1 MTDNSSYTLEVRSGV
16 VVFRLRSARSGGT
29 GSVVR
34 AVDGVD
40 LGIRHGE
47 TVGLVGESGCG
58 KTTLARAV
66 AGLQT
71 LSAGRILL
79 DGEDVTRIGAG
90 RGVRKRIQMV
100 FQDPYASL
108 NPRMT
113 VYEALS
119 EPLRWCKKMDRKSVK
134 PAVAELMEQVGLDPR
149 FVRRYPHEFSG
160 GQRQRLA
167 VARTLATGADI
178 ILADEPVSALDVSI
192 QAQILNLL
200 SNLTREMGLTMLF
213 VSHDLSVV
221 RHICSRIVIMYRGR
235 VVETG
240 DRDEIFRNP
249 KHPYTQALLQAVPV
263 PDPDVD
269 YLSRQCVAGEP
280 EADSVADSAVG
291 CAYRRR
297 CTSALP
303 ECSTGQHR
311 IPPNANGHVGAC
323 WRDGDHSG

>member
-1 MTDNSSYTLEVRSGV
+1 MTDSRGYALRVEGAV
-16 VVFRLRSARSGGT
+16 VVFRLRSERFGGA
-29 GSVVR
+29 GSVTR

-40 LGIRHGE
+40 LGIRRGE

-58 KTTLARAV
+58 KTTLARGI
-66 AGLQT
+66 AGLQP

-79 DGEDVTRIGAG
+79 DGEDVTGIGAG
-90 RGVRKRIQMV
+90 RGARKRIQMV

-119 EPLRWCKKMDRKSVK
+119 EPLRWCKNLDRKAIR
-134 PAVAELMEQVGLDPR
+134 PAVDELMEQVGLDPR

-178 ILADEPVSALDVSI
+178 VLADEPVSALDVSI

-200 SNLTREMGLTMLF
+200 AKLTREMGLTMLF

-235 VVETG
+235 VVEMG
-240 DRDEIFRNP
+240 NRDDIFNNP
-249 KHPYTQALLQAVPV
+249 KHPYTRALLGAVPV
-263 PDPDVD
+263 PDPDID
-269 YLSRQCVAGEP
+269 YLSRQYSGDDPEDTTDTGESSGCVF
-280 EADSVADSAVG
+280 
-291 CAYRRR
+291 RRR

-303 ECSTGQHR
+303 ECSTGEHR
-311 IPPNANGHVGAC
+311 IPPDEEGHVGAC
-323 WRDGDHSG
+323 WRDGGR